1 MLTQQVSPIAG
12 RVEGL
17 RSTFRSGRTRDASW
31 RIAQLTALERMLT
44 ERESDF
50 CAALDKDLRR
60 PAADAWLLDLAPT
73 IAESAFA
80 RKHLRRWMRDER
92 VGMPLAVRPGKAWIR
107 YEPLGTV
114 LVIGAWNYPIALT
127 LTPMIAALSAGNCV
141 IVKPSEHAP
150 AVSALLAE
158 ALPAYLDPEAVIVVE
173 GAVAETQ
180 ELIGQSLDH
189 VFFTGGPEVGKAVM
203 AAAAPH
209 LTPVTLELGGK
220 SPVIVTADADV
231 SVAAKRIAWSKL
243 ANSGQTCIAPDY
255 VLVEES
261 VRDKLIDGIV
271 ASLADF
277 RTDEAVPLVDE
288 RQATRLKRLLA
299 ETGGRT
305 ITGGSLDVD
314 SRRCEPTIILDPDHD
329 SAVMTEEIFGP
340 ILPVVTVSSVDS
352 AIDFVRQRA
361 KPLALYLFTASKA
374 TQQRVLAEISNGA
387 TVINHL
393 MFHFLVNQLPFGGVG
408 TSGMGSYHGKW
419 GFETF
424 SHRKSVLR
432 KPTWPDLALLYPPY
446 TPEKLRMLRRFM

>member
-1 MLTQQVSPIAG
+1 MLTGQVSSIAA
-12 RVEGL
+12 RVDGL
-17 RSTFRSGRTRDASW
+17 RATFRSGRTKDAAW
-31 RIAQLTALERMLT
+31 RIAQLAALERMLT
-44 ERESDF
+44 AREADF
-50 CAALDKDLRR
+50 SAALEKDLRR
-60 PAADAWLLDLAPT
+60 PMADGWLLDIAPT
-73 IAESAFA
+73 IAEAAYA

-92 VGMPLAVRPGKAWIR
+92 VGMPLTVRPGKAWIR
-107 YEPLGTV
+107 HEPLGTV

-127 LTPMIAALSAGNCV
+127 LTPLVAALSAGNCV

-158 ALPAYLDPEAVIVVE
+158 TIPAYLDRAAVIVVE

-180 ELIGQSLDH
+180 ELIGQGLDH
-189 VFFTGGPEVGKAVM
+189 VFFTGGTEAGKAVM

-220 SPVIVTADADV
+220 SPVIVTSDADI

-271 ASLADF
+271 ASLATF
-277 RTDEAVPLVDE
+277 RVDKAVPLVDG
-288 RQATRLKRLLA
+288 RQASRLQRLLG

-305 ITGGSLDVD
+305 VTGGSLDLAT
-314 SRRCEPTIILDPDHD
+314 RTCEPTVILDPDHD

-340 ILPVVTVSSVDS
+340 ILPVLTVSSVDS
-352 AIDFVRQRA
+352 AIDFVRRRA
-361 KPLALYLFTASKA
+361 KPLAVYLFSASKA
-374 TQQRVLAEISNGA
+374 TQRRVLAEVSNGA

-446 TPEKLRMLRRFM
+446 TPEKLRALRRFM